1 MVNPDGVLIQ
11 AWHKDLEL
19 PSAMNIYSVNKEFKR
34 IIIIGGGFGGVE
46 FIKTIRTKNFE
57 VLLIDKHNYFTF
69 QPLLYQVATGGL
81 EPDSVAYP
89 LRKIVRDKLRVIFR
103 MAEVVSIKTAAKEIE
118 TDIGILPYDI
128 LILATGSMTNFFGM
142 KETQENS
149 LSLKSVT
156 DALNL
161 RSFILQ
167 NFEAALLSIDSE
179 VQRSLMNFVIIGG
192 GPTGVEI
199 SGSLAE
205 LKRHV
210 LPNDYP
216 ELDLSMMNI
225 TIIESAPNVLDMM
238 SDFSK
243 KKSKKQLEELGV
255 NVKLN
260 SQLVS
265 YNGEEAIMK
274 DGTIIRTKSLIW
286 TAGVKGNIPV
296 GFDATLV
303 QRGNRLPVD
312 EYNRVKGFDD
322 VFAIGD
328 VASIEGSPHP
338 MLAPVAMQQGRNL
351 AKNFNRKNSS
361 EWKKFKYFD
370 KGTMATIGR
379 SRAVADLN
387 FIHLK
392 GILAW
397 IAWLFIHLM
406 LLVGF
411 RNRVIVFVNWLWS
424 YFSYDKAIRL
434 IIRPYKK
441 TTVK

>member
-1 MVNPDGVLIQ
+1 MDIFSKKND
-11 AWHKDLEL
+11 
-19 PSAMNIYSVNKEFKR
+19 SKR
-34 IIIIGGGFGGVE
+34 IVIIGAGFGGIEIVKGINALE
-46 FIKTIRTKNFE
+46 YE

-89 LRKIVRDKLRVIFR
+89 IRKIISKKHNVVFR
-103 MAEVVSIKTAAKEIE
+103 MAEVIEIQTQIKQIQTN
-118 TDIGILPYDI
+118 IGLLPYDI
-128 LILATGSMTNFFGM
+128 LILACGAKTNFFGM
-142 KETQENS
+142 KQTMDNA
-149 LSLKSVT
+149 LSLKSIT
-156 DALNL
+156 DSLNM

-167 NFEAALLSIDSE
+167 NFEAALLSSDKE
-179 VQRSLMNFVIIGG
+179 EQKRLMNFVIVGG

-225 TIIESAPNVLDMM
+225 IIIESSNNVLDAM

-243 KKSKKQLEELGV
+243 RTSKKQLEELGV
-255 NVKLN
+255 KIMLN

-265 YNGEEAIMK
+265 YDGKIATLK
-274 DGTIIRTKSLIW
+274 DGTHILTSALIW
-286 TAGVKGNIPV
+286 TAGVMGDIPI
-296 GFDATLV
+296 GFSPEIIV
-303 QRGNRLPVD
+303 RGNRLSVD
-312 EYNRVKGFDD
+312 EFNRIKGMED

-328 VASIEGSPHP
+328 VASMENNPHP
-338 MLAPVAMQQGRNL
+338 MLAPVAMQQGKNL
-351 AKNFNRKNSS
+351 AKNLNKKNIS
-361 EWKKFKYFD
+361 EWKKFIYSD

-379 SRAVADLN
+379 SRAVADLK

-397 IAWLFIHLM
+397 LAWLFIHLM

-411 RNRVIVFVNWLWS
+411 RNRVIVFFNWVWN

-441 TTVK
+441 SG

>member
-1 MVNPDGVLIQ
+1 
-11 AWHKDLEL
+11 
-19 PSAMNIYSVNKEFKR
+19 MNMDIFSKKNDSKR
-34 IIIIGGGFGGVE
+34 IVIIGAGFGGIEIV
-46 FIKTIRTKNFE
+46 KGLNTSKYE

-89 LRKIVRDKLRVIFR
+89 IRKIISKKHNVVFR
-103 MAEVVSIKTAAKEIE
+103 MAEVMEIQTTIKQIKTN
-118 TDIGILPYDI
+118 IGLLPYDI
-128 LILATGSMTNFFGM
+128 LILACGAKTNFFGM
-142 KETQENS
+142 KETMENA
-149 LSLKSVT
+149 LSLKTVT
-156 DALNL
+156 DSLNM

-167 NFEAALLSIDSE
+167 NFEAALLSSFKE
-179 VQRSLMNFVIIGG
+179 EQKRLMNFVIVGG

-225 TIIESAPNVLDMM
+225 NIVESSNNVLDAM

-243 KKSKKQLEELGV
+243 RKSKKQLEELGV
-255 NVKLN
+255 KIMLN

-265 YNGEEAIMK
+265 YDGKVATLK
-274 DGTIIRTKSLIW
+274 DGTQISTSALIW
-286 TAGVKGNIPV
+286 TAGVMGNIPI
-296 GFDATLV
+296 GFAPDIIV
-303 QRGNRLPVD
+303 RGNRLSVD
-312 EYNRVKGFDD
+312 VYNRIKGNED

-328 VASIEGSPHP
+328 VASMENNPHP
-338 MLAPVAMQQGRNL
+338 MLAPVAMQQGKNL
-351 AKNFNRKNSS
+351 AKNLNKKNIS
-361 EWKKFKYFD
+361 EWKKFTYSD

-379 SRAVADLN
+379 SRAVADLK

-397 IAWLFIHLM
+397 LAWLFIHLM

-411 RNRVIVFVNWLWS
+411 RNRVIVFFNWVWN

-441 TTVK
+441 NN

>member
-1 MVNPDGVLIQ
+1 MDIFSKKND
-11 AWHKDLEL
+11 
-19 PSAMNIYSVNKEFKR
+19 FKR
-34 IIIIGGGFGGVE
+34 IVIIGAGFGGIEIV
-46 FIKTIRTKNFE
+46 KGLNTTMCE

-89 LRKIVRDKLRVIFR
+89 IRKIISKKHNVVFR
-103 MAEVVSIKTAAKEIE
+103 MAEVMEIQTQLKQIQTSI
-118 TDIGILPYDI
+118 GLLPYDI
-128 LILATGSMTNFFGM
+128 LILACGAKTNFFGM
-142 KETQENS
+142 KETMENA

-156 DALNL
+156 DSLNM

-167 NFEAALLSIDSE
+167 NFETALLSSDKE
-179 VQRSLMNFVIIGG
+179 EQKRLMNFVIVGG

-216 ELDLSMMNI
+216 ELDFSMMNI
-225 TIIESAPNVLDMM
+225 NIIESSNNVLDAM

-243 KKSKKQLEELGV
+243 RKSKKQLEELGV
-255 NVKLN
+255 NLMLN

-265 YNGEEAIMK
+265 YDGKEAQLK
-274 DGTIIRTKSLIW
+274 DGTKISTRALIW
-286 TAGVKGNIPV
+286 TAGVMGNIPK
-296 GFDATLV
+296 GFSPDIIV
-303 QRGNRLPVD
+303 RGNRLSVD
-312 EYNRVKGFDD
+312 DYNRIKGFGD

-328 VASIEGSPHP
+328 LAAMESDPHP
-338 MLAPVAMQQGRNL
+338 MLAPVAMQQGKNL
-351 AKNFNRKNSS
+351 AKNLNRKNLS
-361 EWKKFKYFD
+361 EWKKFIYSD

-379 SRAVADLN
+379 SRAVADLK
-387 FIHLK
+387 FIHLQ

-397 IAWLFIHLM
+397 LAWLFIHLM

-411 RNRVIVFVNWLWS
+411 RNRVIVFFNWLWN

-441 TTVK
+441 FEE

>member
-1 MVNPDGVLIQ
+1 MDIFSKKND
-11 AWHKDLEL
+11 
-19 PSAMNIYSVNKEFKR
+19 SKR
-34 IIIIGGGFGGVE
+34 IVIIGAGFGGIEIV
-46 FIKTIRTKNFE
+46 KGLNTSKYE

-89 LRKIVRDKLRVIFR
+89 IRKIISKKHNVVFR
-103 MAEVVSIKTAAKEIE
+103 MAEVMEIQTTLKQIKTN
-118 TDIGILPYDI
+118 IGLLPYDI
-128 LILATGSMTNFFGM
+128 LILACGAKTNFFGM
-142 KETQENS
+142 KETMENA
-149 LSLKSVT
+149 LSLKTVT
-156 DALNL
+156 DSLNM

-167 NFEAALLSIDSE
+167 NFEAALLSSDKE
-179 VQRSLMNFVIIGG
+179 VQKRLMNFVIVGG

-225 TIIESAPNVLDMM
+225 NIVESSNNVLDAM

-243 KKSKKQLEELGV
+243 RKSKKQLEELGV
-255 NVKLN
+255 KIMLN
-260 SQLVS
+260 TQLVS
-265 YNGEEAIMK
+265 YDGKVATLK
-274 DGTIIRTKSLIW
+274 DGKQISTSALIW
-286 TAGVKGNIPV
+286 TAGVMGNIPI
-296 GFDATLV
+296 GFSPDIIV
-303 QRGNRLPVD
+303 RGNRLSVD
-312 EYNRVKGFDD
+312 EYNRIKGTED

-328 VASIEGSPHP
+328 VASMENNPHP
-338 MLAPVAMQQGRNL
+338 MLAPVAMQQGKNL
-351 AKNFNRKNSS
+351 AKNLNKKNIS
-361 EWKKFKYFD
+361 EWKKFIYSD

-379 SRAVADLN
+379 SRAVADLK

-397 IAWLFIHLM
+397 LAWLFIHLM

-411 RNRVIVFVNWLWS
+411 RNRVIVFFNWVWN

-441 TTVK
+441 KD